1 MRRRDRHYD
10 EGGFTLVEVLVT
22 VLILGL
28 LAAVVFP
35 VVADRISSADPT
47 KASNDFANIR
57 TGVELFQLDVR
68 TSLPGDM
75 EDLAQQI
82 QAAGGGSDANV
93 QTNNYSTGESNKW
106 DGPYVDVAVATTSPD
121 AVVVTTGFEGSILN
135 RLRLFNSASTTAN
148 AMGSPT
154 VGDFLALR
162 ITGLGNTEFARL
174 NDEIDGET
182 ESDADDQDLG
192 KLRFAEAA
200 TTSATA
206 DTTYFLAVPFK
217 N

>member
-1 MRRRDRHYD
+1 MRHRDRRHR

-35 VVADRISSADPT
+35 VVADRISSADPV

-75 EDLAQQI
+75 EDLTQQI
-82 QAAGGGSDANV
+82 QAAGGGGDANV
-93 QTNNYSTGESNKW
+93 AGTNYSTGETNKW
-106 DGPYVDVAVATTSPD
+106 DGPYIDAAVATTSPG
-121 AVVVTTGFEGSILN
+121 AVAVTTGFEASILN
-135 RLRLFNSASTTAN
+135 GIRLFNSASTTAN
-148 AMGSPT
+148 AVPAT
-154 VGDFLALR
+154 TTGDFATLR
-162 ITGLGNTEFARL
+162 ITGLGTTEFTRL
-174 NDEIDGET
+174 NEEIDGAN
-182 ESDADDQDLG
+182 ESNPEEDG
-192 KLRFAEAA
+192 RLRFF
-200 TTSATA
+200 TGGTV